1 MSNLARQLTQSHDRS
16 AKVAEMLQTGTSL
29 APEPERQG
37 SLEDESM
44 RIVRE
49 NLPRDVSEDEIRK
62 DLSPFAPVEKML
74 VKAGS
79 MPTAVIEIDMTRA
92 QAIMRATRIDGL
104 IRKGRRQ
111 HAWVRR
117 WRE

>member
-1 MSNLARQLTQSHDRS
+1 MSNLARQLTQSHDMS

-62 DLSPFAPVEKML
+62 DLSPFAPVEKIAL
-74 VKAGS
+74 VKEGS
-79 MPTAVIEIDMTRA
+79 MPTAVIELVMTRA
-92 QAIMRATRIDGL
+92 QPIMLATRIDGL
-104 IRKGRRQ
+104 IRKGQRL
-111 HAWVRR
+111 HAWVLL
-117 WRE
+117 WE